1 MDFFIKYKKKI
12 MIFILVTITTLILSI
27 PFLSLTKTKNVKTVS
42 KDLQIVTTTTMLK
55 DLVKHL
61 VGNVAEEEQNE
72 YQKIEGIQVDSLMGV
87 GIDPHNYKTKL
98 SDRKKIKEADLVVI
112 NGLHLEAKMAEAFP
126 LLTHNS
132 FTVVQLDET
141 HTKVINQK
149 GDEKEHIQEK
159 DIKRDEDTNG
169 PDPHIWFD
177 IDLWIKVL
185 QQLKYK
191 LETVLEKKIKEK
203 DSRFNSE
210 DIGKLKE
217 NCETYACKLKLLDKY
232 VDQKIKV
239 LKQQFSSQGRTF
251 ILVTAHDA
259 FSYLARKYN
268 FQLSP
273 IQGISTQTEASITNI
288 EELANELVINQVKAI
303 FVESAFPEG
312 TLDSLKESVKS
323 KGYNIKKSDEELYA
337 DALGSENEEPIEF
350 EGDQDTYGNSK
361 PTKYK
366 HSTYIGALLHNI
378 NTIEKELKQ

>member
-1 MDFFIKYKKKI
+1 MDFFIKHKQKI
-12 MIFILVTITTLILSI
+12 IIFLLATITTLILSI
-27 PFLSLTKTKNVKTVS
+27 PFLSLTKDNNAKTAS

-61 VGNVAEEEQNE
+61 VGDVAEEEQNE

-126 LLTHNS
+126 LLTNNS

-141 HTKVINQK
+141 HTKVINQEGK
-149 GDEKEHIQEK
+149 EEEHIKEEN
-159 DIKRDEDTNG
+159 IKRDEDTHG

-185 QQLKYK
+185 KQLKYK
-191 LETVLEKKIKEK
+191 LKTVLKK
-203 DSRFNSE
+203 DLRFSQR
-210 DIGKLKE
+210 DIDNLKN
-217 NCETYACKLKLLDKY
+217 NCDTYARKLKLLDTY
-232 VDQKIKV
+232 VGKKFNE
-239 LKQQFSSQGRTF
+239 LKGQFSSQGKTF

-259 FSYLARKYN
+259 FSYLARKYD
-268 FQLSP
+268 FELSP
-273 IQGISTQTEASITNI
+273 IQGISTQTEASISDI
-288 EELANELVINQVKAI
+288 EELANKLVENQVKAI

-323 KGYNIKKSDEELYA
+323 KGHNIKKSDEELYA
-337 DALGSENEEPIEF
+337 DALGSESEEPIEF
-350 EGDQDTYGNSK
+350 ESDKDKDGNSK

-378 NTIEKELKQ
+378 HTIEKELKQ

>member
-1 MDFFIKYKKKI
+1 MDFLIKHKHKI
-12 MIFILVTITTLILSI
+12 IIFLLAIITTLILSI
-27 PFLSLTKTKNVKTVS
+27 PFLSLAKTKNPQTFS

-61 VGNVAEEEQNE
+61 IGDVAEEENK
-72 YQKIEGIQVDSLMGV
+72 YHKIKGIQVDSLMGV

-126 LLTHNS
+126 LLTNNS
-132 FTVVQLDET
+132 FTLVQLDET
-141 HTKVINQK
+141 HTKVINQE
-149 GDEKEHIQEK
+149 GNEDEHIKEE
-159 DIKRDEDTNG
+159 DIKRDEDTHG

-191 LETVLEKKIKEK
+191 LKRVLIK
-203 DSRFNSE
+203 DSRFCLI
-210 DIGKLKE
+210 DIDNLEYNGQ
-217 NCETYACKLKLLDKY
+217 TYANKLKLLSKY
-232 VDQKIKV
+232 VGKKFTS
-239 LKQQFSSQGRTF
+239 LKEQFVAQGKTF

-268 FQLSP
+268 FELSP
-273 IQGISTQTEASITNI
+273 IQGISTQTEASISDI
-288 EELANELVINQVKAI
+288 EELANKLVKNQVKAI

-312 TLDSLKESVKS
+312 TLDALKESVKS
-323 KGYNIKKSDEELYA
+323 KGHNIKKSDEELYA
-337 DALGSENEEPIEF
+337 DALGSESEDPIEF
-350 EGDQDTYGNSK
+350 EDDKDAQGN

-378 NTIEKELKQ
+378 HTIEKELKE

>member
-1 MDFFIKYKKKI
+1 MA
-12 MIFILVTITTLILSI
+12 TITTLILSI
-27 PFLSLTKTKNVKTVS
+27 PFLSLTKANNAKTAS

-61 VGNVAEEEQNE
+61 VGDVAEEEQNE

-126 LLTHNS
+126 LLTNNS

-141 HTKVINQK
+141 HTKVINQE
-149 GDEKEHIQEK
+149 GEEEEHIKEEN
-159 DIKRDEDTNG
+159 IKRDEDTHG

-185 QQLKYK
+185 KQLKYK
-191 LETVLEKKIKEK
+191 LKTVLKK
-203 DSRFNSE
+203 DLRFSQR
-210 DIGKLKE
+210 DIANLKN
-217 NCETYACKLKLLDKY
+217 NCDTYARKLKLLDTY
-232 VDQKIKV
+232 VGKKFNE
-239 LKQQFSSQGRTF
+239 LKGQFSSQGKTF

-259 FSYLARKYN
+259 FSYLARKYD
-268 FQLSP
+268 FELSP
-273 IQGISTQTEASITNI
+273 IQGISTQTEASISDI
-288 EELANELVINQVKAI
+288 EELANKLFENQVKAI

-323 KGYNIKKSDEELYA
+323 KGHNIKKSDEELYA
-337 DALGSENEEPIEF
+337 DALGSESEEPIEF
-350 EGDQDTYGNSK
+350 ESDKDKDGNSK

-378 NTIEKELKQ
+378 HTIEKELKQ

>member
-1 MDFFIKYKKKI
+1 MDFFIKHKQKI
-12 MIFILVTITTLILSI
+12 IIFLLATITTLILSI
-27 PFLSLTKTKNVKTVS
+27 PFLSLTKANNAKTAS
-42 KDLQIVTTTTMLK
+42 KDLKIVTTTTMLK

-61 VGNVAEEEQNE
+61 VGDVAEEEKNE

-87 GIDPHNYKTKL
+87 GIDSHNYKTKL

-112 NGLHLEAKMAEAFP
+112 NGLHLEAKMEEAFP
-126 LLTHNS
+126 LLTNNS

-141 HTKVINQK
+141 HTKVINQEGK
-149 GDEKEHIQEK
+149 EEEHIKEEN
-159 DIKRDEDTNG
+159 IKRDEDTHG

-185 QQLKYK
+185 KQLKYK
-191 LETVLEKKIKEK
+191 LKTVLKKDLRFSQK
-203 DSRFNSE
+203 DIAN
-210 DIGKLKE
+210 LKN
-217 NCETYACKLKLLDKY
+217 NCDTYARKLKLLDTY
-232 VDQKIKV
+232 VGKKFNE
-239 LKQQFSSQGRTF
+239 LKGQFSSQGKTF

-259 FSYLARKYN
+259 FSYLARKYD
-268 FQLSP
+268 FELSP
-273 IQGISTQTEASITNI
+273 IQGISTQTEASISDI
-288 EELANELVINQVKAI
+288 EELANKLVENQVKAI

-323 KGYNIKKSDEELYA
+323 KGHNIKKSDEELYA
-337 DALGSENEEPIEF
+337 DALGSESEEPIEF
-350 EGDQDTYGNSK
+350 EADKDKDRNSK

>member
-1 MDFFIKYKKKI
+1 MDFFIKHKQKI
-12 MIFILVTITTLILSI
+12 IIFLFATITTLILSI
-27 PFLSLTKTKNVKTVS
+27 PFLSLTKDNNAKTAS

-61 VGNVAEEEQNE
+61 VGDVAEEEQNE

-126 LLTHNS
+126 LLTNNS

-141 HTKVINQK
+141 HTKVINQEGK
-149 GDEKEHIQEK
+149 EEEHIKEEN
-159 DIKRDEDTNG
+159 IKRDEDTHG

-185 QQLKYK
+185 KQLKYK
-191 LETVLEKKIKEK
+191 LKTVLKK
-203 DSRFNSE
+203 DLRFSQR
-210 DIGKLKE
+210 DIDNLKN
-217 NCETYACKLKLLDKY
+217 NCDTYARKLKLLDTY
-232 VDQKIKV
+232 VGKKFNE
-239 LKQQFSSQGRTF
+239 LKGQFSSQGKTF

-259 FSYLARKYN
+259 FSYLARKYD
-268 FQLSP
+268 FELSP
-273 IQGISTQTEASITNI
+273 IQGISTQTEASISDI
-288 EELANELVINQVKAI
+288 EELANKLVENQVKAI

-323 KGYNIKKSDEELYA
+323 KGHNIKKSDEELYA
-337 DALGSENEEPIEF
+337 DALGSESEEPIEF
-350 EGDQDTYGNSK
+350 ESDKDKDGNSK

-378 NTIEKELKQ
+378 HTIEKELKQ

>member
-1 MDFFIKYKKKI
+1 MDFFIKHKQKI
-12 MIFILVTITTLILSI
+12 IIFLLATIKTLILSI
-27 PFLSLTKTKNVKTVS
+27 PFLSLTKANNAKTAS

-61 VGNVAEEEQNE
+61 VGDVAEEEQNE

-126 LLTHNS
+126 LLTNNS

-141 HTKVINQK
+141 HTKVINQEGK
-149 GDEKEHIQEK
+149 EEEHIKEEN
-159 DIKRDEDTNG
+159 IKRDEDTHG

-185 QQLKYK
+185 KQLKYK
-191 LETVLEKKIKEK
+191 LKTVLKK
-203 DSRFNSE
+203 DLRFSQR
-210 DIGKLKE
+210 DIANLKN
-217 NCETYACKLKLLDKY
+217 NCDTYARKLKLLDTY
-232 VDQKIKV
+232 VVKKFNE
-239 LKQQFSSQGRTF
+239 LKGQFSSQGKTF

-259 FSYLARKYN
+259 FSYLARKYD
-268 FQLSP
+268 FELSP
-273 IQGISTQTEASITNI
+273 IQGISTQTEASISDI
-288 EELANELVINQVKAI
+288 EELANKLVENQVKAI

-323 KGYNIKKSDEELYA
+323 KGHNIKKSDEELYA
-337 DALGSENEEPIEF
+337 DALGSESEEPIEF
-350 EGDQDTYGNSK
+350 ESDKDKDGNSK

-378 NTIEKELKQ
+378 HTIEKELKQ

>member
-1 MDFFIKYKKKI
+1 MDFFIKHKQKI
-12 MIFILVTITTLILSI
+12 IIFLLATITTLILSI
-27 PFLSLTKTKNVKTVS
+27 PFLSLTKANNAKTAS

-61 VGNVAEEEQNE
+61 VGDVAEEEQNE

-126 LLTHNS
+126 LLTNNS
-132 FTVVQLDET
+132 FTVVQVDET
-141 HTKVINQK
+141 HTKVINQEGK
-149 GDEKEHIQEK
+149 EEEHIKEEN
-159 DIKRDEDTNG
+159 IKRDEDTHG

-185 QQLKYK
+185 KQLKYK
-191 LETVLEKKIKEK
+191 LKTVLKK
-203 DSRFNSE
+203 DLRFIQR
-210 DIGKLKE
+210 DIDNLKN
-217 NCETYACKLKLLDKY
+217 NCDTYARKLKLLDTY
-232 VDQKIKV
+232 VGKKFNE
-239 LKQQFSSQGRTF
+239 LKGQFSSQGKTF

-259 FSYLARKYN
+259 FSYLARKYD
-268 FQLSP
+268 FELSP
-273 IQGISTQTEASITNI
+273 IQGISTQTEASISDI
-288 EELANELVINQVKAI
+288 EELANKLVENQVKAI

-323 KGYNIKKSDEELYA
+323 KGHNIKKSNEELYA
-337 DALGSENEEPIEF
+337 DALGSESEEPIEF
-350 EGDQDTYGNSK
+350 EADKDKDGNSK

-378 NTIEKELKQ
+378 HTIEKELKQ

>member
-1 MDFFIKYKKKI
+1 MDFFIKHKQKTI
-12 MIFILVTITTLILSI
+12 IFLLATITTLILSI
-27 PFLSLTKTKNVKTVS
+27 PFLSLTKANNAKTAS

-61 VGNVAEEEQNE
+61 VGDVAEEEQNE

-98 SDRKKIKEADLVVI
+98 SDRKKIKEVDLVVI

-126 LLTHNS
+126 LLTNNS

-141 HTKVINQK
+141 HTKVINQE
-149 GDEKEHIQEK
+149 GKEEERIKEEN
-159 DIKRDEDTNG
+159 IKRDEDTHG

-185 QQLKYK
+185 KQLKYK
-191 LETVLEKKIKEK
+191 LKTVLKK
-203 DSRFNSE
+203 DLRFSQR
-210 DIGKLKE
+210 DIANLKN
-217 NCETYACKLKLLDKY
+217 NCDTYARKLKLLDTY
-232 VDQKIKV
+232 VGKKFNE
-239 LKQQFSSQGRTF
+239 LKGQFSSQGKTF

-259 FSYLARKYN
+259 FSYLARKYD
-268 FQLSP
+268 FELSP
-273 IQGISTQTEASITNI
+273 IQGISTQTEASISDI
-288 EELANELVINQVKAI
+288 EELANKLVENQVKAI

-312 TLDSLKESVKS
+312 TLDSLKESVKI
-323 KGYNIKKSDEELYA
+323 KGHNIKKSDEELYA
-337 DALGSENEEPIEF
+337 DALGSESEEPIEF
-350 EGDQDTYGNSK
+350 EADKDKDGNYK

-378 NTIEKELKQ
+378 HTIEKELKQ

>member
-1 MDFFIKYKKKI
+1 MDFFIKHKQKI
-12 MIFILVTITTLILSI
+12 IIFLLATITTLILSI
-27 PFLSLTKTKNVKTVS
+27 PFLSLTKANNAKTAS

-61 VGNVAEEEQNE
+61 VGDVAEEEQNE

-126 LLTHNS
+126 LLTNNS

-141 HTKVINQK
+141 HTKVINQEGK
-149 GDEKEHIQEK
+149 EEEHIKEEN
-159 DIKRDEDTNG
+159 IKRDEDTHG

-185 QQLKYK
+185 KQLKYK
-191 LETVLEKKIKEK
+191 LKTVLKK
-203 DSRFNSE
+203 DLRFSQR
-210 DIGKLKE
+210 DIANLKN
-217 NCETYACKLKLLDKY
+217 NCDTYARKLKLLDTY
-232 VDQKIKV
+232 VVKKFNE
-239 LKQQFSSQGRTF
+239 LKGQFSSQGKTF

-259 FSYLARKYN
+259 FSYLARKYD
-268 FQLSP
+268 FELSP
-273 IQGISTQTEASITNI
+273 IQGISTQTEASISDI
-288 EELANELVINQVKAI
+288 EELANKLVENQVKAI

-323 KGYNIKKSDEELYA
+323 KGHNIKKSDEELYA
-337 DALGSENEEPIEF
+337 DALGSESEEPIEF
-350 EGDQDTYGNSK
+350 ESDKDKDGNSK

-378 NTIEKELKQ
+378 HTIEKELKQ

>member
-1 MDFFIKYKKKI
+1 MDFFIKHKQKI
-12 MIFILVTITTLILSI
+12 IIFLLATITTLILSI
-27 PFLSLTKTKNVKTVS
+27 PFLSSTKANNAKTAS

-61 VGNVAEEEQNE
+61 VGDVAEEEQNE

-126 LLTHNS
+126 LLTNNS

-141 HTKVINQK
+141 HTKVINQEGK
-149 GDEKEHIQEK
+149 EEEHIKEEN
-159 DIKRDEDTNG
+159 IKRDEDTHG

-185 QQLKYK
+185 KQLKYK
-191 LETVLEKKIKEK
+191 LKTVLKK
-203 DSRFNSE
+203 DLRFSQR
-210 DIGKLKE
+210 DIANLKN
-217 NCETYACKLKLLDKY
+217 NCDTYARKLKLLDTY
-232 VDQKIKV
+232 VGKKFNE
-239 LKQQFSSQGRTF
+239 LKGQFSSQGKTF

-259 FSYLARKYN
+259 FSYLARKYD
-268 FQLSP
+268 FELSP
-273 IQGISTQTEASITNI
+273 IQGISTQTEASISDI
-288 EELANELVINQVKAI
+288 EELANKLVENQVKAI

-323 KGYNIKKSDEELYA
+323 KGHNIKKSDEELYA
-337 DALGSENEEPIEF
+337 DALGSESEEPIEF
-350 EGDQDTYGNSK
+350 ESDKDKDGNSK

-378 NTIEKELKQ
+378 HTIEKELKQ

>member
-1 MDFFIKYKKKI
+1 MDFFIKHKQKI
-12 MIFILVTITTLILSI
+12 IIFLLATITTLILSI
-27 PFLSLTKTKNVKTVS
+27 PFLSLTKTNNAKTAS

-55 DLVKHL
+55 DLVRHL
-61 VGNVAEEEQNE
+61 VGDVAEEEQNE
-72 YQKIEGIQVDSLMGV
+72 YHKIEGIQVDSLMGV

-126 LLTHNS
+126 LLTNNS

-141 HTKVINQK
+141 HTKVINQEGK
-149 GDEKEHIQEK
+149 EEEHIKEEN
-159 DIKRDEDTNG
+159 IKRDEDTHG

-185 QQLKYK
+185 KQLKYK
-191 LETVLEKKIKEK
+191 LKTVLKKEK
-203 DSRFNSE
+203 DLRFSKM
-210 DIGKLKE
+210 DIANLKN
-217 NCETYACKLKLLDKY
+217 NCDTYARKLKLLDTY
-232 VDQKIKV
+232 VGKKFNE
-239 LKQQFSSQGRTF
+239 LKGQFSSQGKTF

-259 FSYLARKYN
+259 FSYLARKYD
-268 FQLSP
+268 FELSP
-273 IQGISTQTEASITNI
+273 IQGISTQTEASISDI
-288 EELANELVINQVKAI
+288 EELANKLVENQVKAI

-323 KGYNIKKSDEELYA
+323 KGHNIKKSDEELYA
-337 DALGSENEEPIEF
+337 DALGSESEEPIEF
-350 EGDQDTYGNSK
+350 EADKDKDGNSK

-378 NTIEKELKQ
+378 HTIEKELKQ

>member
-1 MDFFIKYKKKI
+1 MDFFIKHKQKTI
-12 MIFILVTITTLILSI
+12 IFLLATITTLILSI
-27 PFLSLTKTKNVKTVS
+27 PFLSLTKANNAKTAS

-61 VGNVAEEEQNE
+61 VGDVAEEEQNE

-98 SDRKKIKEADLVVI
+98 SDRKKIKEVDLVVI

-126 LLTHNS
+126 LLTNNS

-141 HTKVINQK
+141 HTKVINQEGK
-149 GDEKEHIQEK
+149 EEEHIKEEN
-159 DIKRDEDTNG
+159 IKRDEDTHG

-185 QQLKYK
+185 KQLKYK
-191 LETVLEKKIKEK
+191 LKTVLKK
-203 DSRFNSE
+203 DLRFSQR
-210 DIGKLKE
+210 DIANLKN
-217 NCETYACKLKLLDKY
+217 NCDTYARKLKLLDTY
-232 VDQKIKV
+232 VGKKFNE
-239 LKQQFSSQGRTF
+239 LKGQFSSQGKTF

-259 FSYLARKYN
+259 FSYLARKYD
-268 FQLSP
+268 FELSP
-273 IQGISTQTEASITNI
+273 IQGISTQTEASISDI
-288 EELANELVINQVKAI
+288 EELANKLVENQVKAI

-312 TLDSLKESVKS
+312 TLDSLKESVKI
-323 KGYNIKKSDEELYA
+323 KGHNIKKSDEELYA
-337 DALGSENEEPIEF
+337 DALGSESEEPIEF
-350 EGDQDTYGNSK
+350 EADKDKDGNYK

-378 NTIEKELKQ
+378 HTIEKELKQ